1 MLGRLFKGKL
11 WSHGD
16 FARFWAGQAISQFG
30 TQVTVLA
37 FPTIA
42 ILVLHATAFEVGL
55 LGALEFLAF
64 PVLGLFAG
72 VTADRV
78 RRRPILIGADLGRAA
93 ALASI
98 PVAAYVGILTIYQMY
113 AVALLVGVFTV
124 FFDVSYQSY
133 LPALIERKDLVE
145 GNSKLE
151 VSRSTAQVAGPGL
164 AGFLIQ
170 FAGGA
175 AAIIV
180 DAVSYVGSALLIW
193 LVRKPEPRPSP
204 SPADGAPTSIFA
216 ELREGLQVVFG
227 NPLLRR
233 LVGCTAT
240 SNLGSNILFAVALIF
255 FYRRLQ
261 LSPVQVGIVFSV
273 GSIGGLVGAAVSAT
287 IARRLKVGPT
297 IIASCLLSSL
307 YFAGLPAALLLPPVP
322 VLTLAFIL
330 GTLGTTVY
338 NVTQVSL
345 RQAITPDRVQG
356 RMNATVRT
364 VVWGTIPLGA
374 VLGGILG
381 TTIGVL
387 PTVYISGAV
396 SLAAVLWVLGKPV
409 RGLRDQPAPVEPAPT
424 LPEAA
429 PGLG

>member
-1 MLGRLFKGKL
+1 MLSRLFKGKL

-16 FARFWAGQAISQFG
+16 FVRFWAGQSISQFG

-55 LGALEFLAF
+55 LAGLEFLAF

-78 RRRPILIGADLGRAA
+78 RRRPILIACDLGRGVV
-93 ALASI
+93 LASL
-98 PVAAYVGILTIYQMY
+98 PVSAYLGVLTIYQLY
-113 AVALLVGVFTV
+113 VVALLVGVFTV

-151 VSRSTAQVAGPGL
+151 VSRSTAQVAGPGV
-164 AGFLIQ
+164 AGVLIQ
-170 FAGGA
+170 FVGGA

-193 LVRKPEPRPSP
+193 QVRKPEPKP
-204 SPADGAPTSIFA
+204 SPARADGSPTSIFA

-227 NPLLRR
+227 NPILRR
-233 LVGCTAT
+233 IVGCTAT
-240 SNLGSNILFAVALIF
+240 SNLGSNIVFAVALIF
-255 FYRRLQ
+255 FYRRLR
-261 LSPVQVGIVFSV
+261 LSPAQVGIIFGVGSV
-273 GSIGGLVGAAVSAT
+273 GGVLGAAVSAT
-287 IARRLKVGPT
+287 IARRLTVGPT
-297 IIASCLLSSL
+297 IIGSILVANVS
-307 YFAGLPAALLLPPVP
+307 FAGLPLALVLPVVP
-322 VLTLAFIL
+322 ILTLAFIL
-330 GTLGTTVY
+330 GTFGTTVY
-338 NVTQVSL
+338 NITQLSL

-356 RMNATVRT
+356 RMNATIRT
-364 VVWGTIPLGA
+364 VVWGTIPVGA

-387 PTVYISGAV
+387 PTVYIGGAV
-396 SLAAVLWVLGKPV
+396 GLAAVLWALGKPV
-409 RGLRDQPAPVEPAPT
+409 RRLRQQPEPVEPNPT

>member
-1 MLGRLFKGKL
+1 
-11 WSHGD
+11 
-16 FARFWAGQAISQFG
+16 
-30 TQVTVLA
+30 
-37 FPTIA
+37 
-42 ILVLHATAFEVGL
+42 
-55 LGALEFLAF
+55 
-64 PVLGLFAG
+64 
-72 VTADRV
+72 
-78 RRRPILIGADLGRAA
+78 
-93 ALASI
+93 
-98 PVAAYVGILTIYQMY
+98 MY

-170 FAGGA
+170 FVGGA

-180 DAVSYVGSALLIW
+180 DAVSYLGSALLVW

-204 SPADGAPTSIFA
+204 ADGATTSIFA

-227 NPLLRR
+227 NPILRR
-233 LVGCTAT
+233 IVGCTAT

-261 LSPVQVGIVFSV
+261 LSPAQVGIVFGV
-273 GSIGGLVGAAVSAT
+273 GSIGGLVGATVSAT

-297 IIASCLLSSL
+297 IIAASLLSSL
-307 YFAGLPAALLLPPVP
+307 YFAGLPAALVLPPVP
-322 VLTLAFIL
+322 VLTLAFGL
-330 GTLGTTVY
+330 GTFGTTVY

-387 PTVYISGAV
+387 PTVYIGGTV
-396 SLAAVLWVLGKPV
+396 SLASVLWVLGKPV
-409 RGLRDQPAPVEPAPT
+409 RGLRDQPDPVESAATP
-424 LPEAA
+424 PEAS